1 VDPLLARCP
10 VEAESHVLYRKQPLE
25 YRSKPLQVGR
35 LEHCIAQS
43 DCVISPFAPVHAM
56 YEPAEQVTPGTAR
69 KLNGG
74 AGGGGADGAKYRV
87 YVDVDAR

>member
-1 VDPLLARCP
+1 V
-10 VEAESHVLYRKQPLE
+10 SHVLYRKQPLE
-25 YRSKPLQVGR
+25 YRSKALHVVGR

-43 DCVISPFAPVHAM
+43 DCVISPFEFVHDV
-56 YEPAEQVTPGTAR
+56 YELAEHVTPGTAK

-87 YVDVDAR
+87 LLEDAR